1 MIISGPSL
9 LVDEVLRTCGAK
21 SIAELVS
28 QKLSDDTSAFPAL
41 SRAPTTSSSPR
52 KACAISIRR
61 RVVPLPRKPVIYTSP
76 RIGLDLSHP
85 GTTLSPTEPR
95 IAFLQKHYRFL
106 MHPERLTANGRAQ
119 TFLGVY
125 LLVADA
131 GILSEDGVR
140 AETAR
145 LTGLKRSVVDKY
157 AADYA
162 EGRAHGRLKSFVGPA
177 GKGASS
183 SPSTYLKMMGT
194 VSGLA

>member
-28 QKLSDDTSAFPAL
+28 QKLNDDTSAFPA
-41 SRAPTTSSSPR
+41 TTSSSPR
-52 KACAISIRR
+52 KACAISIKRR
-61 RVVPLPRKPVIYTSP
+61 AVPLPRKPVIYTSP

-95 IAFLQKHYRFL
+95 IAFLQKQYRYFI
-106 MHPERLTANGRAQ
+106 HPDRLTANGRAQ

-145 LTGLKRSVVDKY
+145 LTGLKRAVVDKY

-162 EGRAHGRLKSFVGPA
+162 EGRARGRLKSFVGPA